1 MANPKDI
8 LGIDRTSCL
17 KGLRRPIV
25 HTNFLETLNVQLMLS
40 AASNDPHRFEGSVT
54 ADFESSGLLDE
65 KFDDSVNFYANTS
78 RESSGDVGHL
88 FYIETLKAT
97 RRLKA
102 PHRHQPGVLP
112 MLHRGNKPRPFWP

>member
-25 HTNFLETLNVQLMLS
+25 HTNFLEMLNVQLTLS
-40 AASNDPHRFEGSVT
+40 AALNDPHQFEGSVT

-65 KFDDSVNFYANTS
+65 KIDDSVNFYTNTS

-97 RRLKA
+97 R
-102 PHRHQPGVLP
+102 
-112 MLHRGNKPRPFWP
+112 